1 MKLLRE
7 YIRELVDQESDLMIP
22 PPPTE
27 FERIQELPEIQRQ
40 YHSRYNP
47 EEIQD
52 ALDSVTGSFNSLL
65 TAAGILSQENLLKQL
80 KNEIL
85 PIIDLHKN
93 YFDVERPNELARR
106 HNIDFKSDYL
116 ESAQTPSYPSG
127 HSAQA
132 YYVATKLS
140 KLYPGL
146 VEELLAM
153 AEMISQARVDRG
165 VHYPSDI
172 AAGKMLG
179 LKLAKRMPSR

>member
-1 MKLLRE
+1 MNLLRE
-7 YIRELVDQESDLMIP
+7 YIRKLIDQETDLMIP

-27 FERIQELPEIQRQ
+27 SDRIKELSEIQRQ

-52 ALDSVTGSFNSLL
+52 ALDSVAGSFNSLL

-93 YFDVERPNELARR
+93 YFDIERPNELARR

-116 ESAQTPSYPSG
+116 ESAKTQSYPSG

-132 YYVATKLS
+132 YYIAEKLS
-140 KLYPGL
+140 KIYPGL
-146 VEELLAM
+146 SRELMTM
-153 AEMISQARVDRG
+153 ADMISQSRIDRG
-165 VHYPSDI
+165 VHFPSDI
-172 AAGKMLG
+172 KAGKLLG
-179 LKLAKRMPSR
+179 MKLAKRAR